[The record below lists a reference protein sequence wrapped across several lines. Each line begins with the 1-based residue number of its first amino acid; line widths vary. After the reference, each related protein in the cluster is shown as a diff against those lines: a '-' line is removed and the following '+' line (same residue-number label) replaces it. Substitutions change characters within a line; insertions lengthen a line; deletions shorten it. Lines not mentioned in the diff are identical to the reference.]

1 MNDDFRHKQGRVAPD
16 SRPDSHDSN
25 LEVIQAALKYWRV
38 QDVEALLSTYADDV
52 VYHVYTFQDATPRF
66 AEFGSK
72 EAVRALLYDVLAAFD
87 YLFYASD
94 LLELRDGVARVQS
107 QFVLRHRLSG
117 ESLSGSKRQRIQVA
131 NDKIVRID
139 EYHDIA
145 MVNAFMRLTKS
156 KLGRT

>member
-1 MNDDFRHKQGRVAPD
+1 MNDASRHKQEQVAPD
-16 SRPDSHDSN
+16 AHDGDVQL
-25 LEVIQAALKYWRV
+25 LETALKYWQV

-52 VYHVYTFQDATPRF
+52 VYHVYTFQEDTPRF
-66 AEFGSK
+66 AEFDSK
-72 EAVRALLYDVLAAFD
+72 EAVRALLYDVLAAFE

-131 NDKIVRID
+131 NGKIVRID
-139 EYHDIA
+139 EYHDVA
-145 MVNAFMRLTKS
+145 MINAFMRLTKS